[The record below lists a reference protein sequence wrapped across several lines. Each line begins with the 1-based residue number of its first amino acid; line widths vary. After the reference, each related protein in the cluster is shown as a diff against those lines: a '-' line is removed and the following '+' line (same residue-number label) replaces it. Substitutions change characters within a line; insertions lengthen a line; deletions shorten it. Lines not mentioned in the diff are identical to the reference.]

1 MIKVGA
7 VGGIFFLIFLMIV
20 GIFGAGIG
28 GKAYADS
35 CGKRGRPG
43 AELPGGG
50 GGDNGGQ
57 NPGPDTRKNQIKNAK
72 TIDEVAIKGG
82 LSGRATLIA
91 LMTALQESTLL
102 NLNHGHLDSVGLFQQ
117 RPSQGWGTKEEIM
130 NPEYSAGMFFHG
142 AKDGDPPG
150 LDDVKGWET
159 MSIRTVILKVQRPD
173 ARYAD
178 LYVGQE
184 DAAREIAKEAG
195 IDLDRGGDGGT
206 DQGDQGGTGD
216 TDDTAGAGGTDD
228 KGDGDDFAGECYE
241 KDNGGGGVPGKPGSP
256 FHDGEAG
263 WPPEVK
269 NPYSVR
275 AAVAFAKNEAHYG
288 GKDWYRMCLAFAART
303 HGWSFSGVNYAIDHY
318 REMPEKM
325 KHDGDRNPPI
335 GALMYW
341 DTGQRAG
348 HVAVYIGNGEI
359 ASNDIKRPGY
369 IDIVPATDI
378 EKKWGAK
385 YLGWAPPYFP
395 KGG

>member
-1 MIKVGA
+1 M
-7 VGGIFFLIFLMIV
+7 FLLIFLMII

-50 GGDNGGQ
+50 GGGEGGER
-57 NPGPDTRKNQIKNAK
+57 PDSNTRKNQIKNAK
-72 TIDEVAIKGG
+72 TIDQVAIKGK

-102 NLNHGHLDSVGLFQQ
+102 NLDHGDRDSIGLFQQ
-117 RPSQGWGTKEEIM
+117 RPSQGWGTKDEIM

-184 DAAREIAKEAG
+184 DPAREIAREAG
-195 IDLDRGGDGGT
+195 IDLDRKGESGT
-206 DQGDQGGTGD
+206 TPGDQGGTDG
-216 TDDTAGAGGTDD
+216 TTGGTGNSGGTDD
-228 KGDGDDFAGECYE
+228 KERDPNFPSGECYE
-241 KDNGGGGVPGKPGSP
+241 EDKGGGGVPGKPGSP

-275 AAVAFAKNEAHYG
+275 AAIAFARREAHYG
-288 GKDWYRMCLAFAART
+288 EKKWYRACLAFAAVT
-303 HGWSFSGVNYAIDHY
+303 HGWSYSGVYYAIDHY
-318 REMPEKM
+318 REMPESM
-325 KHDGDRNPPI
+325 KHDGDRNPPP
-335 GALMYW
+335 GALLYW

-348 HVAVYIGNGEI
+348 HVAVYLGNGEI
-359 ASNDIKRPGY
+359 ASNDIRRPGY
-369 IDIVPATDI
+369 IDIVPADEI